1 MCPVLFSA
9 FTDDLDG
16 ERIES
21 ISNFKDSTKYG
32 RNVNLLKSRAV
43 DLQTGAGEA
52 RQIGQDVEIDRAGVR
67 FHKTKW

>member
-67 FHKTKW
+67 FHKTK

>member
-9 FTDDLDG
+9 FTDDLEG

-21 ISNFKDSTKYG
+21 IGNFKDSTKYG

-67 FHKTKW
+67 FHKTK